1 MIEKTSY
8 VPGTFCWVEL
18 GTSNADSAKAFYSKL
33 FGWDVTDVPMGPDA
47 FYTMFKIQ
55 GKDVAAAYEQGE
67 QEKGIPPHWNSYIS
81 VDDAD
86 AIAAKVPLLGG
97 KVLEEPFDVMD
108 QGRMAVLQDVEGA
121 VIRIWQPRKHI
132 GAQLTHQPGTLAW
145 NELVVH
151 DEDKARE
158 FYSQLFGWTYTI
170 KEHNGYAY
178 TTFMQG
184 DVMVAGL
191 MKMVPEWGDM
201 PAQWGPYFAVAD
213 CDKSV
218 EQAKSLG
225 GTILVEPKDIEGVG
239 RFAVIQDPQ
248 GAFFSIITMNS

>member
-8 VPGTFCWVEL
+8 APGTFCWVEL
-18 GTSNADSAKAFYSKL
+18 GTSHADSAKTFYSKL
-33 FGWDVTDVPMGPDA
+33 FGWDITDVPMGPDA

-81 VDDAD
+81 VDDVD

-97 KVLEEPFDVMD
+97 KVLAAPFDVMD
-108 QGRMAVLQDVEGA
+108 RGRMAVLQDVEGA

-151 DEDKARE
+151 DINKARE
-158 FYSQLFGWTYTI
+158 FYSKLFGWTYTI
-170 KEHNGYAY
+170 KEHKGYAY

-191 MKMVPEWGDM
+191 MKMAPEWGTM
-201 PAQWGPYFAVAD
+201 PAQWGPYFAVSD

-218 EQAKSLG
+218 EQAKAMG

-248 GAFFSIITMNS
+248 GAFFSIITMKS